1 MVAAVRMAVHE
12 QLNEPAK
19 LTALFD
25 GKARYRVAHGGRGGA
40 KSWGFARRLLLR
52 AIMQSTRVLC
62 TREFQTSIEDSVYRL
77 LVDQI
82 DAMGLGPYFK
92 VQKREITCL
101 FNDSRFVFEG
111 LARNVRNIKSMEGI
125 DIAWIE
131 EAEKVSDA
139 SWELLI
145 PTIRKPGSELW
156 VSFNPAD
163 EADPTYKRFVLGT
176 PPDMRRVE
184 INYWDNPWF
193 PDELR
198 KEMEYLRSVDTDA
211 YLHVWCGQPRQRS
224 DAQVLN
230 GKWRID
236 SFTDKDM
243 AGADGPYYG
252 MDWGFSVDPSAGV
265 RCWIKDNTLFI
276 DYEVGGQ
283 GIELDELNTVIRR
296 LPGADSRVIRAD
308 NSRPETIAH
317 VAKPD
322 RKGNPGLR
330 IIAADKW
337 PGSVEDGIAW
347 LRGLKAIVIHE
358 RCKNVIQEARL
369 WSYKV
374 DKLTSDVLS
383 VLVDAHNHWWDA
395 VRYALQPLIR
405 KREPMKAV
413 PNYHMAR

>member
-1 MVAAVRMAVHE
+1 MVAAVRAAVH
-12 QLNEPAK
+12 QMLNEPAK
-19 LTALFD
+19 LSALFD
-25 GKARYRVAHGGRGGA
+25 GPARYRVAHGGRGGA

-52 AIMQSTRVLC
+52 AIQASTRVLC

-82 DAMGLGPYFK
+82 DAMGLGPYFDVK
-92 VQKREITCL
+92 KREIVCR
-101 FNDSRFVFEG
+101 FNDSRFMFEG
-111 LARNVRNIKSMEGI
+111 LARNVRNIKSKEGI
-125 DIAWIE
+125 DIAWVE
-131 EAEKVSDA
+131 EAEKVSDS

-145 PTIRKPGSELW
+145 PTIRKPGSEIW
-156 VSFNPAD
+156 ISFNPAD
-163 EADPTYKRFVLGT
+163 EGDPTYKRFVLGS

-198 KEMEYLRSVDTDA
+198 KEMEYLRSIDTDA

-236 SFTDKDM
+236 SWTDKDM

-265 RCWIKDNTLFI
+265 RCWLKDGSLFI

-283 GIELDELNTVIRR
+283 GIELDDLPDVIRR

-308 NSRPETIAH
+308 NSRPETISH
-317 VAKPD
+317 VSRPRAGK
-322 RKGNPGLR
+322 PGLR
-330 IIAADKW
+330 VIAAEKW
-337 PGSVEDGIAW
+337 SGSVEDGIAW
-347 LRGLKAIVIHE
+347 LRGLKGIVIHE
-358 RCKNVIQEARL
+358 RCKSVVQEARL

-374 DKLTSDVLS
+374 DKLTGDVLPE
-383 VLVDAHNHWWDA
+383 LVDAHNHWWDA

-405 KREPMKAV
+405 KRDPMKAV
-413 PNYHMAR
+413 PNFHMAR